1 MHAIRGVGMRRLANP
16 FTVAAMVLAL
26 HAAAAFAQSATTRV
40 IVTGKPDT
48 TFVKGDSSRG
58 AIFERHA
65 VIDIRKV
72 DSLLKQQES
81 MPIGSVEYSRIQRE
95 LETMIVD
102 VLPRE
107 TRVVGPDGEVTIL
120 VAPNGMRMP
129 RPAAF
134 TVPKAVA
141 DVTPR
146 GWLGFTAEGFQQG
159 WTESDGLYVRH
170 FEYPTVVEVDPDS
183 PASKVG
189 VKFGDVLLGYD
200 GVDLRANAINL
211 TRLLA
216 PGRSVTVKLR
226 RDGEQKDL
234 SLVVEKAPPALL
246 AERRAD
252 QVGRMLVPTRAPMP
266 DTVTI
271 ERRAVEGQLRRATG
285 GAKAGRTGMVSATRA
300 PSPIAMMMPTG
311 YLGARMSD
319 LDPAGVVALT
329 QQKATSGVLVNA
341 VPLGTPAARIGL
353 RAGDLIVRIGDV
365 PVVSMA
371 QLRHEL
377 IAHGDGP
384 VEFSVLREGKIEKL
398 TYDPR

>member
-1 MHAIRGVGMRRLANP
+1 MHAIRGAGMRRLANP
-16 FTVAAMVLAL
+16 FTVAAMVLAS
-26 HAAAAFAQSATTRV
+26 HAAAVLAQATTRV
-40 IVTGKPDT
+40 TVTGKPDT
-48 TFVKGDSSRG
+48 TFAKGDSSRG
-58 AIFERHA
+58 SIFERHV

-81 MPIGSVEYSRIQRE
+81 MPIGSVEYARIQRE
-95 LETMIVD
+95 LETMIVN

-134 TVPKAVA
+134 TLPKAVA

-200 GVDLRANAINL
+200 GVDLRASAINL

-252 QVGRMLVPTRAPMP
+252 QVGQMLAPTRAPMP
-266 DTVTI
+266 DTVTF

-285 GAKAGRTGMVSATRA
+285 GAQGGGTGMVATRA
-300 PSPIAMMMPTG
+300 PSPIAMMMPMG

-329 QQKATSGVLVNA
+329 QQKATSGVLVIA
-341 VPLGTPAARIGL
+341 VPLGTPAGRIGL

>member
-1 MHAIRGVGMRRLANP
+1 MHAIRGAGMRRLANP
-16 FTVAAMVLAL
+16 FTVAAMVLAS
-26 HAAAAFAQSATTRV
+26 HAAAVLAQATTRV
-40 IVTGKPDT
+40 TVTGKPDT
-48 TFVKGDSSRG
+48 TFAKGDSSRG
-58 AIFERHA
+58 SIFERHV

-81 MPIGSVEYSRIQRE
+81 MPIGSVEYARIQRE
-95 LETMIVD
+95 LETMIVN

-134 TVPKAVA
+134 TLPKAVA

-189 VKFGDVLLGYD
+189 VRFGDVLLGYD
-200 GVDLRANAINL
+200 GVDLRASAINL

-252 QVGRMLVPTRAPMP
+252 QVGQMLAPTRTPMP
-266 DTVTI
+266 DTVTF

-285 GAKAGRTGMVSATRA
+285 GAQGGGTGMVATRA
-300 PSPIAMMMPTG
+300 PSPIAMMMPMG

-329 QQKATSGVLVNA
+329 QQKATSGVLVIA
-341 VPLGTPAARIGL
+341 VPLGTPAGRIGL